1 MAKYIKFQVN
11 ETVYSIVKI
20 NDDGSALEVS
30 LFSEKPSIELYNEEL
45 NAWCGNIDA
54 TKEEFINFYQ
64 KVNTMIINHI
74 LS

>member
-1 MAKYIKFQVN
+1 MAKYIKFQIN

-20 NDDGSALEVS
+20 NDDGSALQVS
-30 LFSEKPSIELYNEEL
+30 LFSGRPAIELYNVVL
-45 NAWCGNIDA
+45 NAWREHVDS

-64 KVNTMIINHI
+64 KVSTMIINHI

>member
-30 LFSEKPSIELYNEEL
+30 LFSDRPAIELYNEEL
-45 NAWCGNIDA
+45 NAWCGHVET

-74 LS
+74 VS